1 MSSLFEDNEAFLGVP
16 LEATI
21 QLLPPRVRSVGLDS
35 GYT

>member
-1 MSSLFEDNEAFLGVP
+1 MSPLFEDNEAFLGVP